1 MLEQYLLLGTLGF
14 HCLEDIKRKQIT
26 LMVTLGSAMACLICH
41 IIFQNRSI
49 YNMLGGML
57 FGGMILLFCI
67 LSRGKMGPGD
77 GIVFMLTGLY
87 LGAEENLAL
96 MLLSFFFAAGWS
108 FIAIC
113 FFHRNKKE
121 KIPFIPFLF
130 LAYLVI
136 LII

>member
-1 MLEQYLLLGTLGF
+1 
-14 HCLEDIKRKQIT
+14 
-26 LMVTLGSAMACLICH
+26 
-41 IIFQNRSI
+41 
-49 YNMLGGML
+49 MLGGML
-57 FGGMILLFCI
+57 IGGMILDFCI

-121 KIPFIPFLF
+121 KIPFLPFLV

>member
-1 MLEQYLLLGTLGF
+1 
-14 HCLEDIKRKQIT
+14 
-26 LMVTLGSAMACLICH
+26 
-41 IIFQNRSI
+41 
-49 YNMLGGML
+49 MLGGML

-121 KIPFIPFLF
+121 KIPFIPFLLPIYKAF
-130 LAYLVI
+130 DCYKEVKQDSGYIWEKNFVPEEKIRKMQLAEKVWEDLK
-136 LII
+136 

>member
-1 MLEQYLLLGTLGF
+1 MLEHYLLLGTLGF
-14 HCLEDIKRKQIT
+14 HSLEDIKRKQIT
-26 LMVTLGSAMACLICH
+26 TMVTLGSAMACLICH
-41 IIFQNRSI
+41 MVYQNHSI
-49 YNMLGGML
+49 YNMLGGMA
-57 FGGMILLFCI
+57 FGGMILLFSV
-67 LSRGKMGPGD
+67 LSRGKIGPGD

-96 MLLSFFFAAGWS
+96 MMLSLLFAAGWS
-108 FIAIC
+108 FIAI
-113 FFHRNKKE
+113 FVFRRSKKE